1 MSGIQDS
8 NLVLSTPTFFLS
20 TWWPSLR
27 WPWPMFNESFLQKA
41 RTQYGSK
48 KWYSNCGNKGWGD
61 KNQHWWVA
69 WLGWRKRLVSST
81 HFPCPFKGLFALHP
95 EFPICTSSCTWYFE
109 IMYPPGV
116 SGHELY
122 RKAGQGHTC
131 RSSKSKLSGMFCSSP
146 WNIWVSQSIKDFNT
160 GRREAWRE
168 MTGGAAVDQTTQWGE
183 WRLMW
188 LKKLD
193 TT

>member
-20 TWWPSLR
+20 TWWPSIR

-81 HFPCPFKGLFALHP
+81 HFPCPFKGLFLLFSLSFLYVPPLIHGILKSCIPPVYQDMSYIEKLVRATPAGVVRASLVGCSAPALG
-95 EFPICTSSCTWYFE
+95 IFE
-109 IMYPPGV
+109 
-116 SGHELY
+116 SHN
-122 RKAGQGHTC
+122 Q
-131 RSSKSKLSGMFCSSP
+131 
-146 WNIWVSQSIKDFNT
+146 
-160 GRREAWRE
+160 
-168 MTGGAAVDQTTQWGE
+168 
-183 WRLMW
+183 
-188 LKKLD
+188 
-193 TT
+193 